1 MPRDKKPPPAQFFAP
16 KATKLCPRYQIRSKM
31 KKLCERAGVDPDDFD
46 EALALFNQ
54 VERVQSARE

>member
-1 MPRDKKPPPAQFFAP
+1 MKRLEGIPGTPPD
-16 KATKLCPRYQIRSKM
+16 L
-31 KKLCERAGVDPDDFD
+31 LDLLRAGVDPDDFD